1 MSVAENY
8 SKVITD
14 LLANDPDAAI
24 ALWDTVT
31 RYDDVPFVMDVHA
44 RLSAL
49 GSLDPLVEA
58 LSKKA
63 GPRFGTAER
72 TPQTDSQTHDLW
84 TVKGS

>member
-8 SKVITD
+8 SKVIAD
-14 LLANDPDAAI
+14 LLASDPDAAI

-31 RYDDVPFVMDVHA
+31 RNDDVPFVMDVHA

-72 TPQTDSQTHDLW
+72 TSQTDSQKHDLW
-84 TVKGS
+84 SVKGS